1 MKKQLVR
8 MAVLVFGFAMLAL
21 GAKAQATDHLT
32 VNIPYEFV
40 AAGKTLPAGE
50 YWLARV
56 HDFSENQLVLSRVD
70 SKAGVI
76 VIASQWED
84 ARQDKP
90 SLSFQEIGGQHFLV
104 KIMTAEH
111 VFTVPVS
118 KSAVLEA
125 MKSGQGSA
133 GAGTSGAN

>member
-8 MAVLVFGFAMLAL
+8 MAVFVFGFAMLAL
-21 GAKAQATDHLT
+21 GAKAQATDQLT

-40 AAGKTLPAGE
+40 VGGKTLPAGE
-50 YWLARV
+50 YRINRI
-56 HDFSENQLVLSRVD
+56 HDSSVGQLVLSSVEN
-70 SKAGVI
+70 KTGVI
-76 VIASQWED
+76 MVASQW
-84 ARQDKP
+84 QDTREYKP
-90 SLSFQEIGGQHFLV
+90 SLIFQEIGGQHFLV
-104 KIMTAEH
+104 KIETVEH

-133 GAGTSGAN
+133 GGGASGAN